1 MTAEII
7 IQIVLFGIALAMDAF
22 AVSVTD
28 GLVYSDINKKKS
40 VFIASL
46 FGLFQAIMP
55 LSSFLLIELITK
67 LVGESGGEKAGNILS
82 IVITWVSF
90 GLLLFIGIKMLIEG
104 IKDTKCIEEKEP
116 KKFSYK
122 EVFIM
127 AIATSIDAMAVGVS
141 LHDGLSTMSTIW
153 LHIAIIMVITFIFC
167 MIGLLLGKVIYKLF
181 KGKYEIT
188 VIIGGCILILL
199 GIWVLISHYL
209 GI

>member
-7 IQIVLFGIALAMDAF
+7 IQIILFGIALAMDAF

-46 FGLFQAIMP
+46 FGLFQAVMP

-67 LVGESGGEKAGNILS
+67 LVGESGGEKAGNVLS

-104 IKDTKCIEEKEP
+104 IKDTKCSEEKEP

-141 LHDGLSTMSTIW
+141 LHGGISTMSTIW

-199 GIWVLISHYL
+199 GIWVLLSHYL

>member
-46 FGLFQAIMP
+46 FGIFQAIMP

-67 LVGESGGEKAGNILS
+67 LVGEAGGAKAGNILS

-90 GLLLFIGIKMLIEG
+90 TLLMFIGIKMLMEI
-104 IKDTKCIEEKEP
+104 INL
-116 KKFSYK
+116 
-122 EVFIM
+122 IM
-127 AIATSIDAMAVGVS
+127 NM
-141 LHDGLSTMSTIW
+141 IW
-153 LHIAIIMVITFIFC
+153 MIAI
-167 MIGLLLGKVIYKLF
+167 LL
-181 KGKYEIT
+181 
-188 VIIGGCILILL
+188 IILT
-199 GIWVLISHYL
+199 
-209 GI
+209 

>member
-7 IQIVLFGIALAMDAF
+7 IEIILFGIALAMDAF

-46 FGLFQAIMP
+46 FGLFQGIMP
-55 LSSFLLIELITK
+55 LASFMLIEVITRLI
-67 LVGESGGEKAGNILS
+67 GEAGGEKAGSVLS
-82 IVITWVSF
+82 VIITWVSF
-90 GLLLFIGIKMLIEG
+90 TLLMFIGIKMLIEG
-104 IKDTKCIEEKEP
+104 IKETKNTEEIEP

-127 AIATSIDAMAVGVS
+127 AIATSIDAMAVGVT
-141 LHDGLSTMSTIW
+141 LHGGLSSITTIW
-153 LHIAIIMVITFIFC
+153 LHICIIIVITFIFC
-167 MIGLLLGKVIYKLF
+167 MIGVFLGKLIYKLF
-181 KGKYEIT
+181 NGKYSIT
-188 VIIGGCILILL
+188 VIIGGSILILL
-199 GIWVLISHYL
+199 SIWVLLSHYL

>member
-7 IQIVLFGIALAMDAF
+7 IQIILFGIALAMDAF

-46 FGLFQAIMP
+46 FGLFQAVMP

-67 LVGESGGEKAGNILS
+67 LVGESGGEKTGNILS

-104 IKDTKCIEEKEP
+104 IKDTKCTEEKEP

-141 LHDGLSTMSTIW
+141 LHGGISTMSTIW
-153 LHIAIIMVITFIFC
+153 LHIVIIMVITFIFC
-167 MIGLLLGKVIYKLF
+167 IIGLCLGKVIYKLF

-199 GIWVLISHYL
+199 GIWVLLSHYL